1 VLPDVVEDEPEL
13 ELEPMFGHLCVV
25 EDDGAF
31 VAASGLELAAAVT
44 GRLAVAAWLV
54 AFMVLVA
61 ATVFVAAW
69 VEVCVARLGCAPATA
84 APMPTLVPTRARPA
98 TAAPI
103 ACLRIVI
110 SLPAGTPSAG
120 TEVV

>member
-1 VLPDVVEDEPEL
+1 MLPDLVVDEPRL
-13 ELEPMFGHLCVV
+13 ELGPMFGHLCVV

-31 VAASGLELAAAVT
+31 VAASGLELVAAVA

-54 AFMVLVA
+54 AFVLLVA

-69 VEVCVARLGCAPATA
+69 VAVCVARLGCAPATA
-84 APMPTLVPTRARPA
+84 APMPTVVPTRARPA

-103 ACLRIVI
+103 ACLRMLL
-110 SLPAGTPSAG
+110 SLPVGTPSAG
-120 TEVV
+120 SCLV